1 MKIESVYTLKQPLSH
16 IGESESTTS
25 FLNTIR
31 VMNGGKVC
39 DVFAYTGNAL
49 RGAFRDAGAVYL
61 LEKLGEKASN
71 KMFHILF
78 SGGFLSGEQ
87 KYDTEQAREI
97 RSLFPIISLL
107 GAGIGNQILCGKISQ
122 SFALP
127 VCAETSN
134 IIPEN
139 ITGIDY
145 SAKETSWKMM
155 TGTIQLSRKD
165 DEKDVRLSKYTSDAE
180 EKEITQMRYEVEY
193 LVPNAQLY
201 HTMSLNCNDMELGAY
216 VSCIKQ
222 WAHTSVLGGM
232 SGRGFGMVDVN
243 MIANGERFVTVEN
256 CEITLSQTAEQA
268 LCLYDE
274 FVEENKDAIIAMLEK

>member
-1 MKIESVYTLKQPLSH
+1 MKIDSVYTLKQPLSH

-49 RGAFRDAGAVYL
+49 RGSLRDCGAVYL
-61 LEKLGEKASN
+61 LEKIGEKASN

-97 RSLFPIISLL
+97 RTLFPIISLL
-107 GAGIGNQILCGKISQ
+107 GAGVGNQILCGKISQ

-127 VCAETSN
+127 VCSETSD
-134 IIPEN
+134 IIPQN
-139 ITGIDY
+139 IAGIDY
-145 SAKETSWKMM
+145 RAKETSWKMM

-180 EKEITQMRYEVEY
+180 EKEVAQMRYEVEY
-193 LVPNAQLY
+193 LVPNTQLY
-201 HTMSLNCNDMELGAY
+201 HTMTLNCNDIELGAY
-216 VSCIKQ
+216 VSCVKQ
-222 WAHTSVLGGM
+222 WAKTSILGGM
-232 SGRGFGMVDVN
+232 SGRGFGMVDVKMFSDSGN
-243 MIANGERFVTVEN
+243 FIEVKD
-256 CEITLSQTAEQA
+256 CEITLSEKAKDA
-268 LCLYDE
+268 LTLYDN
-274 FVEENKDAIIAMLEK
+274 FIDENKKKITQMLSK